1 MPYPVVP
8 LVPGITQSDPTTQ
21 ANKVNVKAANTSPTL
36 ADGSEVVAFSPNNTG
51 LPVNVPS
58 IVQTAGSVST
68 GNVASLAQAFTNNNA
83 AGNSIV
89 VVCANGNNGTLSV
102 ADTAGN
108 TYQSAIVKANS
119 TTFEAQIFFSVGPAT
134 GGGIVAGA
142 NTVTVTNAGTA
153 ASLGMQIY
161 EVSGLLTLVAAQ
173 PGQTST
179 GTGTGTTASTS
190 AISSGSPNSLV
201 FAGVAVGTT
210 AEAITAVTGT
220 PWTVDNSLNPTTP
233 SGLFSF
239 GSLSLFLHSPAAI
252 IPQAT
257 LAASKPY
264 AAVSAIFR
272 PVVIGVQGTVWIGG
286 YKSTNITTATTTLV
300 KTGPGILH
308 AIIIN
313 TPVGSGVIEYDD
325 ALTHTNALGTITF
338 PATLLS
344 SGPIPLPMSDIGF
357 DTGLSITTTTSGMDI
372 TIVWK

>member
-51 LPVNVPS
+51 LPVNVPT

-68 GNVASLAQAFTNNNA
+68 GNVASLAQAFPNNNA

-153 ASLGMQIY
+153 ASLGIQIY

-179 GTGTGTTASTS
+179 GTGTGT
-190 AISSGSPNSLV
+190 
-201 FAGVAVGTT
+201 
-210 AEAITAVTGT
+210 
-220 PWTVDNSLNPTTP
+220 
-233 SGLFSF
+233 
-239 GSLSLFLHSPAAI
+239 
-252 IPQAT
+252 
-257 LAASKPY
+257 
-264 AAVSAIFR
+264 R
-272 PVVIGVQGTVWIGG
+272 
-286 YKSTNITTATTTLV
+286 
-300 KTGPGILH
+300 
-308 AIIIN
+308 
-313 TPVGSGVIEYDD
+313 
-325 ALTHTNALGTITF
+325 
-338 PATLLS
+338 
-344 SGPIPLPMSDIGF
+344 
-357 DTGLSITTTTSGMDI
+357 
-372 TIVWK
+372 